1 MSETLIVPA
10 AADVD
15 VRQRSDSTTHS
26 RLAPTLKAHVL
37 VLRTTPHFASHIYV
51 FHTQLFVA
59 LALLA
64 ARGLI
69 HSAFA
74 LFTKFC

>member
-1 MSETLIVPA
+1 MREALIVPA

-26 RLAPTLKAHVL
+26 RLAPKLEAHVP
-37 VLRTTPHFASHIYV
+37 VLRTTPHFSSHIYV
-51 FHTQLFVA
+51 FHTRLFVA